1 MHEVEVQLKMKL
13 ADAMGE
19 LRVWLDHHDYVPVCF
34 DISKKK
40 AGVLVRIVFAED
52 LAAKAFKRSFAR

>member
-1 MHEVEVQLKMKL
+1 MKL

-19 LRVWLDHHDYVPVCF
+19 LRVWLDHHDYVPLCF

-40 AGVLVRIVFAED
+40 ASVLVRIVFAD
-52 LAAKAFKRSFAR
+52 GLAAKAFKRSFAR